1 MVTESLSLCNAL
13 LISNVITVS
22 NALRRTFFFGLN
34 QNAELEKGAKY
45 QLLSLVF

>member
-1 MVTESLSLCNAL
+1 MQCIADQQCHYCIQCSPT
-13 LISNVITVS
+13 NV
-22 NALRRTFFFGLN
+22 LFGLN